1 MNVDLA
7 VEDIE
12 VFLLI
17 LVRISGFVYT
27 APFFSQ
33 SSVPRKVK
41 VGLSFFMALVIF
53 SSVKGI
59 QLEYIGIIDYAIL
72 VTKELI
78 TGILIG
84 FSANMCVFVLSFAG
98 QMIDMEI
105 GFSMVTQ
112 FDPTSR
118 MQTTITSNFYSYLVM
133 LIMLLSDMHLH
144 LIKAILDTFSLIPIG
159 HIVFNN
165 SGLYDGAI
173 KFITDYFIIG
183 FRIILPVF
191 ASLLIV
197 NIVLGILAKIA
208 PQMNMFVIGMQLKV
222 FVGLFVLLFV
232 ISLMPQVADFIFS
245 EMKYMI
251 QMVVKNLIE

>member
-33 SSVPRKVK
+33 NSVPRNVK
-41 VGLSFFMALVIF
+41 IGVSAFMALVIF
-53 SSVKGI
+53 SSVKGV
-59 QLEYIGIIDYAIL
+59 QLEYVGIIDYAIL
-72 VTKELI
+72 VTRELI

-84 FSANMCVFVLSFAG
+84 FSANVCVFILAFAG

-112 FDPTSR
+112 FDPTSK
-118 MQTTITSNFYSYLVM
+118 MQTTITSNLYTYLVM

-144 LIKAILDTFSLIPIG
+144 LIKAIMDTFNLIPIG
-159 HIVFNN
+159 QTVFK
-165 SGLYDGAI
+165 SGLYDAAL

-183 FRIILPVF
+183 FRIVLPVF

-197 NIVLGILAKIA
+197 NIVLGILAKVA

-222 FVGLFVLLFV
+222 FVGLFVLFFV
-232 ISLMPQVADFIFS
+232 VGLMPQVTDFIFS
-245 EMKYMI
+245 EMKVMI

>member
-27 APFFSQ
+27 APFLSQ
-33 SSVPRKVK
+33 NSVPRKVK
-41 VGLSFFMALVIF
+41 IGLSAFMALVIF

-59 QLEYIGIIDYAIL
+59 QLEYVGIIDYAIL

-118 MQTTITSNFYSYLVM
+118 MQTTITSNFYTYLVM

-144 LIKAILDTFSLIPIG
+144 LIKAIMDTFNLIPIG
-159 HIVFNN
+159 HTVFN

-191 ASLLIV
+191 ASLLVV
-197 NIVLGILAKIA
+197 NIVLGILAKVA

-222 FVGLFVLLFV
+222 FVGLFVLFFV
-232 ISLMPQVADFIFS
+232 IGLMPQVADFIFS

-251 QMVVKNLIE
+251 QMIVKNLIE

>member
-1 MNVDLA
+1 MNIDLA

-27 APFFSQ
+27 APFLSQ
-33 SSVPRKVK
+33 NSVPRNVK
-41 VGLSFFMALVIF
+41 IGLSVFMALVIF

-59 QLEYIGIIDYAIL
+59 QLEYAGIIDYAIL

-78 TGILIG
+78 AGVLIG
-84 FSANMCVFVLSFAG
+84 FSANMCVFILGFAG

-112 FDPTSR
+112 FDPSSR
-118 MQTTITSNFYSYLVM
+118 MQTTITSNFYTYLVM

-144 LIKAILDTFSLIPIG
+144 LVKAIMDTFRLIPIG
-159 HIVFNN
+159 HTVFT
-165 SGLYDGAI
+165 SGLYEGAV

-183 FRIILPVF
+183 FRIVLPVF

-197 NIVLGILAKIA
+197 NIVLGILARVA

-222 FVGLFVLLFV
+222 FIGLFVLFFV
-232 ISLMPQVADFIFS
+232 ISLMPQVTDFIFS
-245 EMKYMI
+245 EVKTMI

>member
-1 MNVDLA
+1 MNVDFA

-27 APFFSQ
+27 APFFNLNSI
-33 SSVPRKVK
+33 PRKVK
-41 VGLSFFMALVIF
+41 IGLSVFMALVIF

-59 QLEYIGIIDYAIL
+59 QLEYVGVIDYAIL
-72 VTKELI
+72 ILKELI
-78 TGILIG
+78 IGILIG
-84 FSANMCVFVLSFAG
+84 FSANMCVFVLKFAG

-112 FDPTSR
+112 LDPTSN
-118 MQTTITSNFYSYLVM
+118 MQTTITSSLYTYLVM

-144 LIKAILDTFSLIPIG
+144 LIKAIMDTFNLIPIG
-159 HIVFNN
+159 HVVFK

-191 ASLLIV
+191 ASILIV
-197 NIVLGILAKIA
+197 NIVLGILARVA
-208 PQMNMFVIGMQLKV
+208 PQMNMFVVGMQIKV
-222 FVGLFVLLFV
+222 FIGLFVLFFV
-232 ISLMPQVADFIFS
+232 IGLIPQVTDFIFS
-245 EMKYMI
+245 EMKYLI
-251 QMVVKNLIE
+251 QMIVKNLIE

>member
-1 MNVDLA
+1 MNVDFA

-27 APFFSQ
+27 APFLSQ
-33 SSVPRKVK
+33 NSVPRRVK
-41 VGLSFFMALVIF
+41 VGLSAFLALVIF

-59 QLEYIGIIDYAIL
+59 QLEYTGVIDYAIL
-72 VTKELI
+72 IVRELI
-78 TGILIG
+78 TGVLIG
-84 FSANMCVFVLSFAG
+84 FCSNICVTILAFAG

-112 FDPTSR
+112 FDPASR
-118 MQTTITSNFYSYLVM
+118 MQTTITSSLYTYTVM

-144 LIKAILDTFSLIPIG
+144 LFKAILDTFELVPLG
-159 HIVFNN
+159 HTVF
-165 SGLYDGAI
+165 SAGLYDVAL

-183 FRIILPVF
+183 FRIVLPVF
-191 ASLLIV
+191 ASILIV
-197 NIVLGILAKIA
+197 NIVLGILAKVA

-222 FVGLFVLLFV
+222 FIGLFVLLFIV
-232 ISLMPQVADFIFS
+232 GLMPQVTDFIFS
-245 EMKYMI
+245 EMKSII
-251 QMVVKNLIE
+251 QMVVENLIE